1 MFRVDLTEK
10 RRTAPDEATTR
21 CSLLAPMPATVVS
34 ILVKQGDAVTQGQTL
49 VLLDAMKMELP
60 IRAPADGVVTS
71 VHCREGDLVEA
82 DAVLLELIA

>member
-1 MFRVDLTEK
+1 MPPIK
-10 RRTAPDEATTR
+10 RTKFKLSPDQ
-21 CSLLAPMPATVVS
+21 LLEMLHWLKLIRGFDERLS

-71 VHCREGDLVEA
+71 VHCREGDLVPG
-82 DAVLLELIA
+82 DAPLVDLN